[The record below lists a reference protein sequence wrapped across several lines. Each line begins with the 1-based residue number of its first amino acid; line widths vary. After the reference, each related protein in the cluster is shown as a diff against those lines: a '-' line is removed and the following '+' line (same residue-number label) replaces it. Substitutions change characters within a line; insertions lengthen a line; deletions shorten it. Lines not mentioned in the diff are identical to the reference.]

1 MTPTCFMDNRDG
13 WTAVHRNL
21 AVMPNHFPIGPL
33 AVLMFPTVHRA
44 ELQPEDLA
52 SALDFGECFPEYL
65 VFHNMLGSGAS
76 RPDHVHLQGFLRHD
90 PFPIERAAK
99 VPLFSIGETTIA
111 RLDQYPV
118 YGLAVAGPQVV
129 DTVFAIKAELQA
141 EDSRKPFNLVLTRG
155 EVIVIPRAVEC
166 PGGFSGKFA
175 GLEMSGGIV
184 LTDEDQYEVLDF
196 ADIRNALAQ
205 CSIGPA
211 EQAALEMR
219 LRDRFAC

>member
-1 MTPTCFMDNRDG
+1 MDNRDG
-13 WTAVHRNL
+13 WTGMYRDL

-44 ELQPEDLA
+44 ELQPEDVA
-52 SALDFGECFPEYL
+52 SALDFGKCFPEYL

-76 RPDHVHLQGFLRHD
+76 RPDHVHLQGFLRHE
-90 PFPIERAAK
+90 PLPIERAPR

-111 RLDQYPV
+111 RLDRYPV
-118 YGLAVAGPQVV
+118 YGLAVTGARVV

-141 EDSRKPFNLVLTRG
+141 EDSRTPFNLVLTRD
-155 EVIVIPRAVEC
+155 EVIVIPRTVER
-166 PGGFSGKFA
+166 PEGFSGKFA

-196 ADIRNALAQ
+196 AGTRDALAQ
-205 CSIGPA
+205 CSIGLA
-211 EQAALEMR
+211 ERIALELR
-219 LRDRFAC
+219 LRRRFAG